1 MNLDYREEKHG
12 RNWRQNNEVLAVD
25 EHSVRRYQLSERSS
39 CENDQ
44 GSMPRHSFSSSHHGA
59 DRRSCQ

>member
-44 GSMPRHSFSSSHHGA
+44 GSMPRHSFSSS
-59 DRRSCQ
+59 Q